1 MAPITSLK
9 KLERLRAFL
18 RFALESGWVEENFAK
33 MLKNPKVNDPPTLPY
48 TQAEMIDILAACEE
62 YSGDKQKIRAFVLLM
77 RYSGMRIGD
86 TATCERDRLNGGKLF
101 LYTQKTNVPVYV
113 VLPEFVAEAL
123 NTMPPVSQR
132 YFFWSGEGTKETVS
146 GNWRRGLRDL
156 FDLAGI
162 KDGHPHRFRD
172 TFAVELLLASVP
184 IEQVSALLGHSSV
197 RITEKHY
204 APWVRDRQ
212 VQLEASLVRAWAR
225 DRIVQEAMRPDTPKV
240 VTFRGRP

>member
-1 MAPITSLK
+1 
-9 KLERLRAFL
+9 
-18 RFALESGWVEENFAK
+18 
-33 MLKNPKVNDPPTLPY
+33 
-48 TQAEMIDILAACEE
+48 
-62 YSGDKQKIRAFVLLM
+62 M

-101 LYTQKTNVPVYV
+101 LY
-113 VLPEFVAEAL
+113 FVAEAL